1 MDLLT
6 RCDRVAANTPFV
18 KWAEPVHV
26 LLSALQDSC
35 LVFSAQKFPAIV
47 CDANFLKMM
56 QVMPMNMDFVSAR
69 GMGSVK
75 FECLHVPNVK
85 FVFICIVLLA
95 DNSIQKNAYKGNETG
110 RSLPSVQMQSS
121 CTCQRKMQPVHQET
135 SNELSRKS
143 LKTLRERILH
153 PRTYCSLSQ
162 KPILTHL

>member
-1 MDLLT
+1 MLLCCTALYCIAYSLCSVLYSAASFLSCLNAFFLFQSVSCVMDLLT

-75 FECLHVPNVK
+75 F
-85 FVFICIVLLA
+85 
-95 DNSIQKNAYKGNETG
+95 
-110 RSLPSVQMQSS
+110 
-121 CTCQRKMQPVHQET
+121 
-135 SNELSRKS
+135 
-143 LKTLRERILH
+143 
-153 PRTYCSLSQ
+153 
-162 KPILTHL
+162 

>member
-95 DNSIQKNAYKGNETG
+95 DNSIQKNTYKGNETG

-121 CTCQRKMQPVHQET
+121 CTCQRKMKPVH
-135 SNELSRKS
+135 
-143 LKTLRERILH
+143 
-153 PRTYCSLSQ
+153 
-162 KPILTHL
+162 